1 MSIRFGRLGGTAAHL
16 CIDMQTMFAERTDWH
31 VLWMQRVLSA
41 VQRLAQARTDRTVVT
56 RFIPPEHPKQM
67 KGTW

>member
-1 MSIRFGRLGGTAAHL
+1 
-16 CIDMQTMFAERTDWH
+16 MFAERTDWH

-67 KGTW
+67 KGTWQRYYQR